1 MDEIQRTTLDFVAWI
16 VERRGDVPFL
26 DADDQAEVRAALDS
40 DAPGRERLSRI
51 VAVIDAKVDKKDVS
65 RWARERENA

>member
-1 MDEIQRTTLDFVAWI
+1 MDEIERTTLDFILWV

-26 DADDQAEVRAALDS
+26 GPDAQAEVRSALDA
-40 DAPGRERLSRI
+40 DIPGRERLERI
-51 VAVIDAKVDKKDVS
+51 VAVIDANVDKKDVS